1 KRGVPY
7 LWHSWENACMNE
19 QAIRTTVD
27 IPASLYRKLKEQAAA
42 QGRSIREL
50 ILLRVRVTLLE
61 GTRPRAK
68 RVRFPLRRSVGPRE
82 GLADDRVAYRSEP
95 EAIEPEFRRQSRLGT
110 SSPKV
115 WADSYLLAFATVA
128 GLKLVTFDRALR
140 SRASEV
146 LVL

>member
-1 KRGVPY
+1 MNTLNFLDANVWLAL
-7 LWHSWENACMNE
+7 LWGRHIHSERAREWLEESPGEEFLFCRFT
-19 QAIRTTVD
+19 QLTVLRLLTSTTVMGSD
-27 IPASLYRKLKEQAAA
+27 ARKMVEAWDLWDK
-42 QGRSIREL
+42 
-50 ILLRVRVTLLE
+50 VC
-61 GTRPRAK
+61 
-68 RVRFPLRRSVGPRE
+68 
-82 GLADDRVAYRSEP
+82 ADDRVAYLSEP

-140 SRASEV
+140 SPASEV